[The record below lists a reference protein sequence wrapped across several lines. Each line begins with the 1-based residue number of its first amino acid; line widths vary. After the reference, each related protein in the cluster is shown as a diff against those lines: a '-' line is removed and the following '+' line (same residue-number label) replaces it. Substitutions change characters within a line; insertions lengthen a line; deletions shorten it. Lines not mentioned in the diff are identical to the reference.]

1 MGNLT
6 SMTLGSTTRSFTYSG
21 TTPKLVSVTEPAPI
35 GTRSVSYDAAGNET
49 GIGSAIYTDSSR
61 NLLASGDGLA
71 YTCTMTRRRVT
82 SGSGV

>member
-6 SMTLGSTTRSFTYSG
+6 SMTLGTTTRTFTYSVP
-21 TTPKLVSVTEPAPI
+21 TPKLVSVTEPAPI

-49 GIGSAIYTDSSR
+49 AIGSATYTYSPR

-71 YTCTMTRRRVT
+71 YTYDGRGLAHGRP
-82 SGSGV
+82 SWG